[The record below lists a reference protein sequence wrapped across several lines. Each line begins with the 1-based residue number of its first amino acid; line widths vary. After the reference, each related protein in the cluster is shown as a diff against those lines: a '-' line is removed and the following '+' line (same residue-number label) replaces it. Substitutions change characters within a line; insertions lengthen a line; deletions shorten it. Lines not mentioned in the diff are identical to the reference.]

1 MKPHARPARAG
12 IASRPA
18 TGRRADTAFPVEG
31 TAALSPLYPS
41 AESLPETTPSDGD
54 ALDDYLT
61 EPVRTRTAE
70 QRRAADEAAGR
81 RAAERE
87 ADAASAANRRKLRV
101 APPLPVSVARA
112 PFVAM
117 LLGIV
122 VAGVVGI
129 LVLNTMINA
138 NQFRLNNLQSR
149 QAGLDQQEQGLKEQ
163 LAHQQAPGSL
173 VAAAKCLGLVPAGAL
188 AYIKMPNGQLV
199 GVPQPASRTPS
210 VTHQATSSDE
220 STAQCIDDVMNG
232 N

>member
-1 MKPHARPARAG
+1 MKPNARPARAG
-12 IASRPA
+12 VA
-18 TGRRADTAFPVEG
+18 TREAVARRRVDAAYPTEG
-31 TAALSPLYPS
+31 SAALAPQF
-41 AESLPETTPSDGD
+41 A
-54 ALDDYLT
+54 DDHLIDI
-61 EPVRTRTAE
+61 EPVRTRSSE
-70 QRRAADEAAGR
+70 ERRAADEAAER

-87 ADAASAANRRKLRV
+87 ANAASVANRRKLRV
-101 APPLPVSVARA
+101 APPMPVAVAKA

-117 LLGIV
+117 LLAIV

-138 NQFRLNNLQSR
+138 NQFRLNNLQSQ

-173 VAAAKCLGLVPAGAL
+173 VAAGKCLGLVPAGAL
-188 AYIKMPNGQLV
+188 AYLKMPNGQLV
-199 GVPQPASRTPS
+199 GVPQPATKTPS

-220 STAQCIDDVMNG
+220 STAQCIDDVMDG